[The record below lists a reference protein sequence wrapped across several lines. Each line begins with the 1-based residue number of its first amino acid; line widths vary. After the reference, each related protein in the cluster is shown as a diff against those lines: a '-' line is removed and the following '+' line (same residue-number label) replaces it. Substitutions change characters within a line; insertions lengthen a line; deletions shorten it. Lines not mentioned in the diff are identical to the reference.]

1 MNKAIIPLMLT
12 VFLSTLG
19 HAQTLIYSWRDRAG
33 EVHLVD
39 DLNKVPLQYREGMKI
54 YRILS
59 TRGAKGPRPKA
70 SSKPITKEEE
80 LDEGTLKGER
90 LEEETEEVRGS
101 ITELRERLEKLRQE
115 RETKRIRMI
124 RKRARG
130 QTVAREKGEIEKIDR
145 EIEIL
150 TNQLGKRTEAL
161 RSLEQGKSLKG
172 GQ

>member
-1 MNKAIIPLMLT
+1 M
-12 VFLSTLG
+12 
-19 HAQTLIYSWRDRAG
+19 
-33 EVHLVD
+33 
-39 DLNKVPLQYREGMKI
+39 
-54 YRILS
+54 
-59 TRGAKGPRPKA
+59 
-70 SSKPITKEEE
+70 
-80 LDEGTLKGER
+80 DEGTLKGER